1 MPLSLCEHCLTFWN
15 SKTFQAHL
23 GPTFSSSGISHS
35 LRSSSSWKWRMTFRS
50 ENLCAR
56 YANHYWTIIASR
68 AYFTHIST
76 YFYIS
81 IYLYLSLYTYSSI
94 YFKNTQVHIYTS
106 IFIPAPQDSFELSP
120 FPRFPHSF
128 FSAREKLAPII
139 CTYLLIQS
147 SLENKQIS
155 FRIVTHTCVKKKTA
169 IQRSIFA

>member
-94 YFKNTQVHIYTS
+94 YLFQKHTS
-106 IFIPAPQDSFELSP
+106 SHLYLHFHSSTTGFIWAFPLST
-120 FPRFPHSF
+120 
-128 FSAREKLAPII
+128 FS
-139 CTYLLIQS
+139 TFLLLCQG
-147 SLENKQIS
+147 E
-155 FRIVTHTCVKKKTA
+155 TC
-169 IQRSIFA
+169 SHHLYIFANSIKPRKQAN

>member
-1 MPLSLCEHCLTFWN
+1 MLITTGLSLL
-15 SKTFQAHL
+15 L
-23 GPTFSSSGISHS
+23 GPIS
-35 LRSSSSWKWRMTFRS
+35 LIY
-50 ENLCAR
+50 LP
-56 YANHYWTIIASR
+56 
-68 AYFTHIST
+68 
-76 YFYIS
+76 IS
-81 IYLYLSLYTYSSI
+81 ISLYICIYLSIPIHLSI